1 MKHYLLLFLTV
12 LLISCSGT
20 NTDKKEL
27 SSSDVEELLDIY
39 LEGWNEGDIEKVRN
53 TLNFDA
59 VAVNG
64 KSVYKGLTSI
74 ERGWVQN
81 AIKVVK
87 NISVEPYVM
96 GGKGEVAYMSGKYN
110 LEISDAAGVQKDS
123 GNLSLIWN
131 LNEQNEWKLV
141 LIHIEAY

>member
-1 MKHYLLLFLTV
+1 MKHYLLLFLSV
-12 LLISCSGT
+12 LFISCSGT
-20 NTDKKEL
+20 NTEKKEL
-27 SSSDVEELLDIY
+27 SNSDIEELLGIY
-39 LEGWNEGDIEKVRN
+39 LEGWNQGDLEKVRN
-53 TLNFDA
+53 TLKFDA

-64 KSVYKGLTSI
+64 KSVYKGLTDI

-87 NISVEPYVM
+87 NISVEPYLM
-96 GGKGEVAYMSGKYN
+96 GAKGEVAYMSGKYN
-110 LEISDAAGVQKDS
+110 LDISDAAGIQKDS

>member
-87 NISVEPYVM
+87 NISVEPYLI

-110 LEISDAAGVQKDS
+110 LDISDAAGVQKDS

-141 LIHIEAY
+141 LIHIEAD

>member
-1 MKHYLLLFLTV
+1 MKHYLLLFLSV
-12 LLISCSGT
+12 LFISCSST
-20 NTDKKEL
+20 HTDKKEL
-27 SSSDVEELLDIY
+27 SSSDVEELLEVY

-53 TLNFDA
+53 TLNYDA

-64 KSVYKGLTSI
+64 KSVYKGLTTI

-110 LEISDAAGVQKDS
+110 IEISDAAGVQKDS

>member
-1 MKHYLLLFLTV
+1 MKHYLLLFLSV
-12 LLISCSGT
+12 LFISCSST
-20 NTDKKEL
+20 HTDKKEL
-27 SSSDVEELLDIY
+27 SSSDVEELLEVY

-53 TLNFDA
+53 TLNYDA

-64 KSVYKGLTSI
+64 KSVYKGLTTI

>member
-1 MKHYLLLFLTV
+1 MKHYLLLLLSV
-12 LLISCSGT
+12 LFISCSGT
-20 NTDKKEL
+20 HNDKKEL
-27 SSSDVEELLDIY
+27 SSSDVEELLEVY

-53 TLNFDA
+53 TLNYDA

-64 KSVYKGLTSI
+64 KSVYKGLTTI

>member
-87 NISVEPYVM
+87 NISVEPYVI

-110 LEISDAAGVQKDS
+110 LEISNAAGVQKDS

>member
-1 MKHYLLLFLTV
+1 MKHYLLLLLSV
-12 LLISCSGT
+12 LFISCSGT
-20 NTDKKEL
+20 HTDKKEL
-27 SSSDVEELLDIY
+27 SSSDVEELLEVY

-53 TLNFDA
+53 TLNYDA

-64 KSVYKGLTSI
+64 KSVYKGLTTI

>member
-87 NISVEPYVM
+87 NISVEPYLIA
-96 GGKGEVAYMSGKYN
+96 GKGEVAYMSGKYN
-110 LEISDAAGVQKDS
+110 LDISDAAGVQKDS

-141 LIHIEAY
+141 LIHIEAD

>member
-1 MKHYLLLFLTV
+1 MKHYLLLLLSV
-12 LLISCSGT
+12 LFISCSST
-20 NTDKKEL
+20 HTDKKEL
-27 SSSDVEELLDIY
+27 SSSDVEELLNVY

-53 TLNFDA
+53 TLNYDA

-64 KSVYKGLTSI
+64 KSVYKGLTTI

>member
-1 MKHYLLLFLTV
+1 MKHYLLLLLSV
-12 LLISCSGT
+12 LFISCSST
-20 NTDKKEL
+20 HTDKKEL
-27 SSSDVEELLDIY
+27 SSSDVEELLEVY

-53 TLNFDA
+53 TLNYDA

-64 KSVYKGLTSI
+64 KSVYKGLTTI

>member
-1 MKHYLLLFLTV
+1 MKHYLLL
-12 LLISCSGT
+12 LLSALFISCSGT
-20 NTDKKEL
+20 HADKKEF
-27 SSSDVEELLDIY
+27 SNSDIEELLGIY
-39 LEGWNEGDIEKVRN
+39 LEGWNQGDIEKVRN

-64 KSVYKGLTSI
+64 KSVYKGLSTI

-96 GGKGEVAYMSGKYN
+96 GGNGDLAYMSGKYD

-123 GNLSLIWN
+123 GNLSLVWK

-141 LIHIEAY
+141 LIHIEAN

>member
-1 MKHYLLLFLTV
+1 MKHYLLLFLSV
-12 LLISCSGT
+12 LFISCSST
-20 NTDKKEL
+20 HTDKKEL
-27 SSSDVEELLDIY
+27 SSSDVEELLNVY

-53 TLNFDA
+53 TLNYDA

-64 KSVYKGLTSI
+64 KSVYKGLTTI